1 MREEYWEDL
10 LPEDQERELTK
21 LEKEKIGY
29 EFARRANI
37 LYAMF
42 RYREIMFD
50 IKFNGVVK
58 LWQR

>member
-1 MREEYWEDL
+1 MREEYLEDF
-10 LPEDQERELTK
+10 LPEDQEKELTK
-21 LEKEKIGY
+21 LEEEKIGY

-50 IKFNGVVK
+50 IKFNGVTK
-58 LWQR
+58 L

>member
-1 MREEYWEDL
+1 MREEYLEDF
-10 LPEDQERELTK
+10 LPEDQEKELTK
-21 LEKEKIGY
+21 LEEEKIGY

>member
-1 MREEYWEDL
+1 MREEYLEDF
-10 LPEDQERELTK
+10 LPEDQEKELTK
-21 LEKEKIGY
+21 LEEEKIRY

>member
-21 LEKEKIGY
+21 LEEEKIGY
-29 EFARRANI
+29 EFAQRANI

-42 RYREIMFD
+42 
-50 IKFNGVVK
+50 
-58 LWQR
+58 

>member
-1 MREEYWEDL
+1 MREEYQEDF
-10 LPEDQERELTK
+10 LPEDQEKELTK
-21 LEKEKIGY
+21 LEEEKIGY